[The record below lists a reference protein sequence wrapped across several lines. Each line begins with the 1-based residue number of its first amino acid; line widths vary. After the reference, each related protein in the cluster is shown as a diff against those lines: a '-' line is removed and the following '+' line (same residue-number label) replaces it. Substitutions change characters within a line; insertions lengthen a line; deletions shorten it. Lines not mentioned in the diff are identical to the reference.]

1 MGNEMSDRKSKA
13 KAEIPR
19 NGPDG
24 ESKKTEEGDQTG
36 EHYLTIY
43 LRQLFALPSFK
54 VNDENALVRFTSFRS
69 ELCGLEI
76 CLGCVIR
83 VKSETCV

>member
-36 EHYLTIY
+36 EYYLTIY
-43 LRQLFALPSFK
+43 LRQLFAVPSFK
-54 VNDENALVRFTSFRS
+54 VNDENALVRFTSSRS
-69 ELCGLEI
+69 ELGGLEI